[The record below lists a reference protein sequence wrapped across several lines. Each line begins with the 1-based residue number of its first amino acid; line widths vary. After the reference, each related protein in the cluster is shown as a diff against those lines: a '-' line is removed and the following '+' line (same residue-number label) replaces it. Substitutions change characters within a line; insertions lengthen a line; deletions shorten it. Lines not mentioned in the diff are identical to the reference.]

1 LTGGLADSLIARIE
15 KQRDL
20 IQAMDQHCKSISVRA
35 TSRCKSVS
43 VEVDGL
49 GAMTGLWLGDNAYH
63 NGSEA
68 LGRLIVDT
76 AQVAAQAVVRRQR
89 YLIQEFADRM
99 RALQQAPLVR
109 HDGTT
114 LQPGSSLEATAEAAW
129 RGRD

>member
-35 TSRCKSVS
+35 TSRCNSVS

-68 LGRLIVDT
+68 LARLIVDT
-76 AQVAAQAVVRRQR
+76 AQVAAQAALQRQR
-89 YLIQEFADRM
+89 YLIGEFTDRM
-99 RALQQAPLVR
+99 RALQQAPLIR
-109 HDGTT
+109 RDGTT
-114 LQPGSSLEATAEAAW
+114 FQPASRVVTTP
-129 RGRD
+129 GRPR